1 MADILGKIGESLK
14 STLKEATQQ
23 TQKSVD
29 QVAYR
34 TDIITK
40 KNELKKLYQMLGEMQ
55 YKAHEEGEES
65 PEQNVLYTKISFLK
79 KDIEE
84 AENKINDLVQT
95 QKESFDS
102 YKEGV
107 KTAWNDI
114 VSDVVKTEDETD
126 EEEDAEAVLKICP
139 ECHTGNHKHAAYCIR
154 CGKKFE

>member
-34 TDIITK
+34 TDIIAK

-55 YKAHEEGEES
+55 YKAYEEGEES
-65 PEQNVLYTKISFLK
+65 PEQSVLYTKIGFLK

-84 AENKINDLVQT
+84 AEIKINNLVQT

-102 YKEGV
+102 YKAGV
-107 KTAWNDI
+107 KTAWDEI
-114 VSDVVKTEDETD
+114 VSDVTKA
-126 EEEDAEAVLKICP
+126 EEDKDDDTEEVLKICP